1 RAREV
6 YRRALQ
12 PGLPRVAL
20 VDAEKHARDLRPAPA
35 DQPGQTDDLAVSDV
49 EADVAEDAGPGQ
61 TPDLEEDLADRRLD
75 LGKERD
81 APPAPVPHKVGG
93 GEAGCRG
100 RDDVL
105 AIAEHGGPVTQ
116 VEDFVEPVTD
126 E

>member
-49 EADVAEDAGPGQ
+49 EADVTEDAGAGQ
-61 TPDLEEDLADRRLD
+61 TPDLEEDLADRRFD
-75 LGKERD
+75 LGEERD
-81 APPAPVPHKVGG
+81 APPDNVPQEVGG
-93 GEAGCRG
+93 GQAGGRG
-100 RDDVL
+100 LDDVF
-105 AIAEHGGPVTQ
+105 AIAEDGGPVAQ
-116 VEDFVEPVTD
+116 VEDLVEP
-126 E
+126 